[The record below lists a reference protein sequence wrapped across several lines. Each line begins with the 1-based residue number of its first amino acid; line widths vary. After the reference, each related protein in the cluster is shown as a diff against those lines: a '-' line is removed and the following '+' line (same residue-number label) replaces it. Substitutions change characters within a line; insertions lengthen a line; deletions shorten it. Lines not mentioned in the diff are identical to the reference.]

1 MPEDE
6 AREYLTARFVRARTV
21 SKTAGA
27 GSEADALTEA
37 LREYEAV
44 AEYCERNDVPWFAEE
59 AKLCREMA
67 ELLPTKI
74 ANERLREAKDRRAVD
89 PMAATGG

>member
-6 AREYLTARFVRARTV
+6 ARAYLTARFVRARTV

-37 LREYEAV
+37 LREYEA

-59 AKLCREMA
+59 AQLCRDDGGA
-67 ELLPTKI
+67 V
-74 ANERLREAKDRRAVD
+74 ADQDRERTAQEAKDRRAVD